1 MKPYR
6 QPRSDSFKYAI
17 HIRAN
22 VSITSIGRDEPMS
35 DEELDAFR
43 RLLNRQFADEAA
55 AQGRVGDS
63 ELALRAAL
71 LAALA
76 ALAAAL
82 AHLLVE
88 HLLARGLVVE
98 HGDLGEEHREVVE
111 DATEG
116 REAK

>member
-55 AQGRVGDS
+55 ARFKRDPSTGTERI
-63 ELALRAAL
+63 
-71 LAALA
+71 
-76 ALAAAL
+76 
-82 AHLLVE
+82 AHISHMAMYNQRTGNLV
-88 HLLARGLVVE
+88 ASASMPMF
-98 HGDLGEEHREVVE
+98 EV
-111 DATEG
+111 A
-116 REAK
+116 

>member
-43 RLLNRQFADEAA
+43 RLLNKQFADEAI
-55 AQGRVGDS
+55 
-63 ELALRAAL
+63 ERAKRDPSTGTEKIPHVSHMAMYNQRTGN
-71 LAALA
+71 
-76 ALAAAL
+76 
-82 AHLLVE
+82 LV
-88 HLLARGLVVE
+88 ASANMPMF
-98 HGDLGEEHREVVE
+98 EV
-111 DATEG
+111 A
-116 REAK
+116 

>member
-43 RLLNRQFADEAA
+43 RLLNKQFADEAI
-55 AQGRVGDS
+55 
-63 ELALRAAL
+63 ERAKRDAEVARTL
-71 LAALA
+71 TDVV
-76 ALAAAL
+76 
-82 AHLLVE
+82 HLMLP
-88 HLLARGLVVE
+88 G
-98 HGDLGEEHREVVE
+98 
-111 DATEG
+111 
-116 REAK
+116 